1 MQGTVGQTITSTL
14 VNPPGDIGNLGAR
27 IEVPITR
34 AIASA
39 WQPAVLNGVTWTV
52 TLEAPV
58 AAGDYQWVWRTND
71 NAEPPAFEA
80 MIPLVV
86 VDAALVAAVADFP
99 LPDTAQIR
107 PDVADIAALENSRT
121 AAGGGD
127 EIGEFTAD
135 THPTADQVGKLIDQ
149 AIDAVLMQLPTRFP
163 NTYYER
169 VKHGVALY
177 TAILLEGSYF
187 REEENV
193 GSLGVWQSLFTS
205 HMTALITN
213 INLDL
218 GQARLLGGMEP
229 RPVPTVPENQSSWWY
244 PDQPGGVIP

>member
-1 MQGTVGQTITSTL
+1 MQGTVGIPITSTL
-14 VNPPGDIGNLGAR
+14 VNPPGDIGQLGAR

-39 WQPAVLNGVTWTV
+39 WQPAVLDGVIWTV

-58 AAGDYQWVWRTND
+58 APGDYQWVWRTND
-71 NAEPPAFEA
+71 NAEPPVFEA
-80 MIPLVV
+80 MVPLVIA
-86 VDAALVAAVADFP
+86 DASTIAIVPDFP
-99 LPDTAQIR
+99 LPDVTAIR
-107 PDVADIAALENSRT
+107 PDVGDIAALENSRT

-127 EIGEFTAD
+127 EIGEFTD
-135 THPTADQVGKLIDQ
+135 ETRPTAAQVDLLIDQ

-163 NTYYER
+163 DTYYVR
-169 VKHGVALY
+169 VKHGVSLY

-187 REEENV
+187 REEDNT

-213 INLDL
+213 INIDL
-218 GQARLLGGMEP
+218 QQARLMGGMEP
-229 RPVPTVPENQSSWWY
+229 RPVPTRPEQPDWY
-244 PDQPGGVIP
+244 GGVIP